1 MALKTLLVLIS
12 LLVALPLSAAAPKYH
27 LELEANP
34 GAPFPFLGK
43 FGTVDLHVFS
53 AGVRADTIWL
63 DGFTRT
69 GTPTVTVV
77 NPFGRMYTDVP
88 VREIS
93 SIVARMAGVN
103 PLRAAVGTPLAP
115 MRGKVRGI
123 DATRHR
129 LSYGPEAWIDIWT
142 TDAIADNPQLRA
154 LVDQLVRG
162 ISPGTAAVARK
173 IPGVP
178 LYVELNFNRFKK
190 LPLLRMKKLTL
201 DDSEAAD
208 ALTLGALYFKAPMLD
223 ALWK

>member
-1 MALKTLLVLIS
+1 LKKVLVLIS
-12 LLVALPLSAAAPKYH
+12 LLVALPLSAAAPRYH

-53 AGVRADTIWL
+53 GGVRADTIWL
-63 DGFTRT
+63 DGFARN
-69 GTPTVTVV
+69 GTPSVTVV
-77 NPFGRMYTDVP
+77 NPFGRMYTEVP
-88 VREIS
+88 VREIAG
-93 SIVARMAGVN
+93 IVARMAGVN
-103 PLRAAVGTPLAP
+103 PLRNAAGTLAAP

-142 TDAIADNPQLRA
+142 TDVVADSPQLRA
-154 LVDQLVRG
+154 LVDQFVSG

-178 LYVELNFNRFKK
+178 LYVELNFSRFKK
-190 LPLLRMKKLTL
+190 LPLLRMKKLTF
-201 DDSEAAD
+201 DDSEAPD
-208 ALTLGALYFKAPMLD
+208 ALSLGALYFKAPLLD